1 LIFKNSISSLSL
13 IVNKRVLLA
22 FQGRYYGNNQGV
34 NILVEDVP
42 TVNLPQLRAGS
53 VGPNGVLTPPPPPKV
68 VIPKISP
75 QELENIA
82 EKSVEKFKERVDRI
96 KDILYNKKVNCTHT

>member
-1 LIFKNSISSLSL
+1 
-13 IVNKRVLLA
+13 
-22 FQGRYYGNNQGV
+22 V
-34 NILVEDVP
+34 NILVDDVP
-42 TVNLPQLRAGS
+42 TANLPQLRAGS